1 MSKIIIK
8 TENLIKKYD
17 SNFFALDGLNM
28 NVPEGAVYGFVGRNG
43 AGKTTTLRAFMSLL
57 KPTSGHIEVLGTNPW
72 NMPKNIREQIG
83 YTSDSMQLIPWLKVG
98 EMINCNA
105 SFYENWDK
113 DYVEQWVKRLNLP
126 LNKRVFSL
134 SRGNRQ
140 KLGLVMAIGHRPKVL
155 ILDEPAG
162 GLDPIARREFLES
175 IIQLIHESGTTIVLS
190 SHQMSDLERIA
201 EHIGIIDN
209 GKMKVETTL
218 EELKETTRTIRIA
231 SKTKFDKPNDKD
243 IIKFESFANA
253 ASITYKNFN
262 QQKLLQIK
270 QQFKDIDLQIDSL
283 SLEEIFLAYIDN

>member
-17 SNFFALDGLNM
+17 SNFFALDELNM

-72 NMPKNIREQIG
+72 NMSKNIREQIG

-98 EMINCNA
+98 DMINCNA

-113 DYVEQWVKRLNLP
+113 NYVEQWVKRLNLP

-162 GLDPIARREFLES
+162 GLDPIARKEFLES
-175 IIQLIHESGTTIVLS
+175 IIQLIHESGTTIILS

-243 IIKFESFANA
+243 IIKFESFANT

-262 QQKLLQIK
+262 QQKFSQIK
-270 QQFKDIDLQIDSL
+270 QQFRNIDLQIDSL

>member
-1 MSKIIIK
+1 MSEIIIK
-8 TENLIKKYD
+8 TKNLVKKYD
-17 SNFFALDGLNM
+17 SDFFALNGLDM
-28 NVPEGAVYGFVGRNG
+28 NVPEGVVYGFVGRNG

-57 KPTSGHIEVLGTNPW
+57 KPTSGEISVLGTNPW
-72 NMPKNIREQIG
+72 NMPKNIREKIG

-162 GLDPIARREFLES
+162 GLDPIARKEFLES

-190 SHQMSDLERIA
+190 SHQMTDLERIA
-201 EHIGIIDN
+201 EYIGIIDN

-231 SKTKFDKPNDKD
+231 SKNKFDKPNDKD
-243 IIKFESFANA
+243 IIKFESFNNT

-262 QQKLLQIK
+262 EQKFSQLK
-270 QQFKDIDLQIDSL
+270 QQFKDSDIQLNSL
-283 SLEEIFLAYIDN
+283 NLEEIFLAYIDN